1 MMLRAAVDRGEQMS
15 EICDFQIVAAG
26 FIVYNLDYAFAAVYS
41 VDYSAEIYRFFSL
54 YLYIVGVFALGVDK
68 CKWNALFFKLKKLLH
83 LY

>member
-41 VDYSAEIYRFFSL
+41 VDYSAEIYR
-54 YLYIVGVFALGVDK
+54 
-68 CKWNALFFKLKKLLH
+68 
-83 LY
+83 